1 MAIGQI
7 ELRGMDLRTQD
18 FSILKHNEDNKPVH
32 DQQMISG
39 NFQQASETKGRTVV
53 QSESKSDVNAQ
64 GDGRSSSGNQYA
76 GDGGANRKNAKK
88 ANLDGKVFLK
98 QSGSFDLK
106 I

>member
-18 FSILKHNEDNKPVH
+18 FSIVKHNEDNKPMH
-32 DQQMISG
+32 DQQVISG
-39 NFQQASETKGRTVV
+39 DLQQTSETRGRSVV
-53 QSESKSDVNAQ
+53 HSESKSDVNAE

-76 GDGGANRKNAKK
+76 GDGGAQRNHAKRQ
-88 ANLDGKVFLK
+88 NPDGRVFLK
-98 QSGSFDLK
+98 QSAGFDLK

>member
-32 DQQMISG
+32 DQQVISG
-39 NFQQASETKGRTVV
+39 NFQQTAETKGRTVV
-53 QSESKSDVNAQ
+53 QSESKSDVNTQ

-76 GDGGANRKNAKK
+76 GDGGANRNNARKS
-88 ANLDGKVFLK
+88 NPDGKVFLK
-98 QSGSFDLK
+98 HSNGFDLK